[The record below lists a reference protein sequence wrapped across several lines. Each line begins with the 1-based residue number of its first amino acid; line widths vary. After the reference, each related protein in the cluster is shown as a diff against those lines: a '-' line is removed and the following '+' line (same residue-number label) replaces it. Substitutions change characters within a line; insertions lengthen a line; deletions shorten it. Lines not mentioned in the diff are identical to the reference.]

1 MRMTCALDHHRIVGN
16 ILLDRAAAI
25 SSHHKHE
32 VVILVA
38 HGPVPDEENKLW
50 LSDMGALAA
59 QMKRSPRYAGIEYL
73 TVRDDADEKV
83 REAATKELRARVQ
96 SVMDSGETALIV
108 PLLLSYGGI
117 EDGMKERLQGLS
129 YTMASQGLLPDRR
142 IASWV
147 LEMAQQQAGR

>member
-1 MRMTCALDHHRIVGN
+1 
-16 ILLDRAAAI
+16 
-25 SSHHKHE
+25 
-32 VVILVA
+32 
-38 HGPVPDEENKLW
+38 
-50 LSDMGALAA
+50 
-59 QMKRSPRYAGIEYL
+59 MKRSLRYAGIEYL

-129 YTMASQGLLPDRR
+129 YTMAWQGLLPDRR
-142 IASWV
+142 IASRV